1 MQHVYAARAV
11 IIGVTHSLSLTIN
24 SATKTMFCAVAG
36 MGAPGAPDLDV
47 EQLLGKQNTY
57 ALQAVQQ
64 ALASGVC
71 DPWSGGGKT
80 GNDKVKVT
88 RQILD
93 DGTAVYV
100 ADPSDLKKIDIGP
113 SAQIPAVS
121 NQLRVRVPGQLHVI
135 SAISVRIYLS
145 THSST
150 FISKKVF

>member
-1 MQHVYAARAV
+1 MF
-11 IIGVTHSLSLTIN
+11 SFTIN
-24 SATKTMFCAVAG
+24 SATETLFCAVG
-36 MGAPGAPDLDV
+36 LIGAPGAPDLNV
-47 EQLLGKQNTY
+47 EQILGMQATY

-64 ALASGVC
+64 DLASGVC
-71 DPWSGGGKT
+71 DPGSGGGMT
-80 GNDKVKVT
+80 GNDRVKVT
-88 RQILD
+88 KQILD

-150 FISKKVF
+150 FISKRVF